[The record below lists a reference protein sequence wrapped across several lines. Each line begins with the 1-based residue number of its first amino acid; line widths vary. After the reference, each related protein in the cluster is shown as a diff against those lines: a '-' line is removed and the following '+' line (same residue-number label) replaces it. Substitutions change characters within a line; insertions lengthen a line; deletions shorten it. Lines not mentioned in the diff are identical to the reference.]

1 MASKAPKL
9 CRVCMVFAIA
19 VMASDFLFASHT
31 VPKPAT
37 LQKTE
42 DKLTQAGFTVFFFG
56 MFSDVVGLFWLYSQL
71 KLSEAISVFPVPGSQ
86 SSRASTAAKTAT
98 VSA

>member
-1 MASKAPKL
+1 MASKA

-19 VMASDFLFASHT
+19 VMASDFSFASQS
-31 VPKPAT
+31 PKPAR
-37 LQKTE
+37 LQKME
-42 DKLTQAGFTVFFFG
+42 DKLTQAGFTIFFW

-71 KLSEAISVFPVPGSQ
+71 KLSEAISVFSVPGSQ
-86 SSRASTAAKTAT
+86 SSRASTAAKAAT